1 MLLAQSLAIGLILC
15 PMVVGIFGA
24 DETNAPPKQISA
36 TGVITVTNNVVSFDG
51 KMIGRIDGTNY
62 VAVPDVK
69 ALNEAHGNGFALGVR
84 YGAVATRRNPD
95 VTDWTTLIGI
105 AQQIMQTDQAQQQ
118 QQTKTKG
125 RNEKVE

>member
-1 MLLAQSLAIGLILC
+1 MKHFVTFGIVLAMCCGFVHLFAS
-15 PMVVGIFGA
+15 
-24 DETNAPPKQISA
+24 DETNAPPKQIQA
-36 TGVITVTNNVVSFDG
+36 TGLITVTNNVVSFDG